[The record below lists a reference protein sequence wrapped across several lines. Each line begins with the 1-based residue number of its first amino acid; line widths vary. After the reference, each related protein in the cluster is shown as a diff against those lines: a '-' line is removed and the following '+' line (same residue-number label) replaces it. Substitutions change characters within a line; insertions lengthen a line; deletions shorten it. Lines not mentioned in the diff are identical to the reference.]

1 MAVTKTTYTQS
12 GNTTQYNVPFEVIA
26 AADIDVYINGVLQLQ
41 QNSTSSAAADHP
53 QVVSGEIT
61 QGTALTNYTVA
72 SNNATI
78 TFNAAPAASA
88 FIIVERTTDSTGLA
102 TFVNGSTIRAADL
115 NESFERV
122 LFIAEEGT
130 NVAGEA
136 LVASDD
142 EDDAFDA
149 KNDKI
154 INLANGT
161 DDDDAV
167 NRAQLGKVIT
177 DDLIGG
183 NGVTLTD
190 ASGGANSGK
199 QTTIS
204 VPDGTTSVKGLVK
217 LSSTTPIT
225 TTYNSAGDVTLSI
238 ADDTVDFDKI
248 KNADKIKLADQEGDY
263 DLSGSDDKVFT
274 SVAAIRRFENYV
286 QNSAPSTT
294 GIGKGAVWLDVD
306 DDKTLSVWDGS
317 AWQAVTSGGTFS
329 NQPKVV
335 YVDAS
340 SGSDSNDGHRI
351 SRPKATIKAAITQIN
366 ADSTHGDGS
375 IVVVAPGV
383 YQEAC
388 PIQIQKRDVAI
399 VGTSV
404 RNCVVHPTPATETA
418 TMFEVN
424 SGSYLKNL
432 TFTGMK
438 ASGTRGASG
447 SLWENSTHG
456 LPPTQGWNVAFFNNA
471 MIYKSPY
478 VQNCTNF
485 SDSEIDNSNL
495 NFYAGDENKGR
506 AGDLDSAPTGG
517 GLLIDG
523 STPHADSPLRSIVC
537 DSYTHTG
544 LDAPGIFVTNNGY
557 CQATSSYAF
566 FNHAHITCIN
576 GGQANLAASTTDFGR
591 FGLIASGKSTSAIF
605 TSTIDGAVSDGAISF
620 NIDAPTAASGW
631 HGSATRPQS
640 NMLVTVNSVTY
651 PILSAT
657 ANGSG
662 WTVTISRPNS
672 SNRSQN
678 LGVNGAISDGA
689 AVSFFLRSMIASS
702 GHTMEYVG
710 SGTDYRAL
718 PGNGGV
724 PVDANQKVELDNGKI
739 WTATTDQNGKFTI
752 GGNQTDDPFFEVDQQ
767 LGFVTIPEGSIA
779 FNLLSD
785 LTPQLGG
792 DLDVNGKKIV
802 SVSNGDIEIEPNGT
816 GNIVLDGKVGV
827 GISSPDG
834 KLTLPATASNT
845 PALRLQSASSNT
857 DGALSSFADASGT
870 YIALGSNYHLNSSG
884 NGAVFDTNDKSA
896 AILFDGRGSG
906 SLQFLTGST
915 GVASERVRIN
925 SSGNVGIATT
935 DPKDALHVS
944 GNIRA
949 AADAGGRLILEDAN
963 QGDSSTPF
971 YLFASDGGD
980 LTFTSADRNASG
992 GTTGSSEKMRIDSD
1006 GKLLVGLSSSVDSS
1020 KVQINFSAT
1029 LNRGSNATGFG
1040 NNIGVLKFADAR
1052 ANSIYGEIR
1061 CLADGTPGTDDYPG
1075 SLTFSTTADAASTT
1089 TERMRINSSGNVGI
1103 GTTNPGSKLQIVDT
1117 MQATANGHSQLSI
1130 IGDDSGTNGESA
1142 RIFLSA
1148 INATNRGCGIVS
1160 ERQSSSNDHD
1170 LIFQT
1175 SPAGGVP
1182 AERMRIDSSGNVGIG
1197 TTSPGDQLH
1206 IHTASSGAANV
1217 RFSSN
1222 DVSSGFFVGFDGS
1235 ERAQIWHT
1243 ADAPIRFATHNNER
1257 MQIDGDG
1264 RLLINHTADTAPNGY
1279 ISKLQLCDTSYPGSS
1294 LSIRR
1299 DGATSSGPVLL
1310 FAKSRS
1316 TSKGGNT
1323 VIQNNDS
1330 IGSLYWYAA
1339 DGTDADTL
1347 SGEIAV
1353 QVDGTP
1359 GSNNI
1364 PTRMVFATNS
1374 GASDRTERMRI
1385 DSSGRVFIGTT
1396 NVIGGGTEAKLHL
1409 VSGGGAEILLARNDS
1424 SVTNGNSLGGI
1435 RFYGNDGGSYQECA
1449 RIIARAD
1456 GTHQNNDKSTRLE
1469 FLTTTGGDSSPTE
1482 RMRITN
1488 EGLQINVSESHGIES
1503 QTTLASTGSKYLFRA
1518 SNSSGSNIV
1527 FNVWANGTTENLTGT
1542 FGTISDRKLKEN
1554 IVDAGSQ
1561 WDDVKAFQFRK
1572 YNFTEESGYDTH
1584 TQLGVIAQE
1593 IETVSPGLI
1602 YEVPDTDIDGNDLE
1616 TVTKRVKTSILY
1628 MKAMKA
1634 LQEAM
1639 DRIET
1644 LEAKVAALEAG

>member
-1 MAVTKTTYTQS
+1 MATTEVFYNGDNSDVTFTIPFEYLAESDVKVSVGGTLKTQDTDYTFSTLTEITFTTAPPTGVNNVRIFRDTDIDSGVRNEFFAGSAIRAQDLNDDFLQVLYSAQEIEDQFVTKSDGEFDTNVDMNSNRITDMADPVDAQDAVTKQYLEDNYFDDGTETIVAAETWPDNDTTIATTAAIDNRVDS
-12 GNTTQYNVPFEVIA
+12 KIDTAIEGDILINNTGLSKSATGGQVTLGIA
-26 AADIDVYINGVLQLQ
+26 A
-41 QNSTSSAAADHP
+41 NSVDLDR
-53 QVVSGEIT
+53 IK
-61 QGTALTNYTVA
+61 
-72 SNNATI
+72 
-78 TFNAAPAASA
+78 
-88 FIIVERTTDSTGLA
+88 DS
-102 TFVNGSTIRAADL
+102 
-115 NESFERV
+115 
-122 LFIAEEGT
+122 
-130 NVAGEA
+130 
-136 LVASDD
+136 
-142 EDDAFDA
+142 
-149 KNDKI
+149 DKI
-154 INLANGT
+154 TLSEQESDNDQVGT
-161 DDDDAV
+161 DDQIFTAKAATRRFNNYYQNDAPTDTDGV
-167 NRAQLGKVIT
+167 GLGQVWVDPN
-177 DDLIGG
+177 DDL
-183 NGVTLTD
+183 
-190 ASGGANSGK
+190 
-199 QTTIS
+199 
-204 VPDGTTSVKGLVK
+204 
-217 LSSTTPIT
+217 
-225 TTYNSAGDVTLSI
+225 
-238 ADDTVDFDKI
+238 
-248 KNADKIKLADQEGDY
+248 
-263 DLSGSDDKVFT
+263 
-274 SVAAIRRFENYV
+274 
-286 QNSAPSTT
+286 
-294 GIGKGAVWLDVD
+294 
-306 DDKTLSVWDGS
+306 TLSVWTGS
-317 AWQAVTSGGTFS
+317 AWSAITSGGTFT

-340 SGSDSNDGHRI
+340 SGDDSNDGHRI
-351 SRPKATIKAAITQIN
+351 SRPKKTIAAALSDIN
-366 ADSTHGDGS
+366 GDSEGDGS
-375 IVVVAPGV
+375 IVSVAPGIYAETLPLDIEKNDIGIIGQSLRTCIIHPKIPTADQASYDV
-383 YQEAC
+383 DTPHSQEL
-388 PIQIQKRDVAI
+388 Q
-399 VGTSV
+399 
-404 RNCVVHPTPATETA
+404 
-418 TMFEVN
+418 TMFRVN
-424 SGSYLKNL
+424 SGSYFQNL
-432 TFTGMK
+432 TLTGMK
-438 ASGTRGASG
+438 ASGTRGDSG
-447 SLWENSTHG
+447 SYYTDSTHG
-456 LPPTQGWNVAFFNNA
+456 LPPNQGWNFAFYPDA
-471 MIYKSPY
+471 QIKKSPY
-478 VQNCTNF
+478 IQNVTNF
-485 SDSEIDNSNL
+485 SDSQINNVTFTPHVPGEG
-495 NFYAGDENKGR
+495 A

-517 GLLIDG
+517 GILVDG
-523 STPHADSPLRSIVC
+523 SVPASDSPLRSMVC
-537 DSYTHTG
+537 DSYTHTA
-544 LDAPGIFVTNNGY
+544 LDGPGILVTNNGY
-557 CQATSSYAF
+557 MQATSSYAF

-591 FGLIASGKSTSAIF
+591 FGLIADGKSPNPIF
-605 TSTIDGAVSDGAISF
+605 TSTVDGAASDGATTF
-620 NIDAPTAASGW
+620 NIDAPTA
-631 HGSATRPQS
+631 GSNLYGGSEAWFGDAQRPAT
-640 NMLVTVNSVTY
+640 NMLVEVNSVIY

-662 WTVTISRPNS
+662 WTVEVSRPDSN
-672 SNRSQN
+672 NRSTN
-678 LGVNGAISDGA
+678 LGLNGAIADA
-689 AVSFFLRSMIASS
+689 ATVNFYLRSMIASS

-710 SGTDYRAL
+710 SGTDYNAL
-718 PGNGGV
+718 PENGGV
-724 PVDANQKVELDNGKI
+724 PDENDQKIELNNGKI
-739 WTATTDQNGKFTI
+739 WTATTDHNGKFTI

-785 LTPQLGG
+785 ETPQLGG
-792 DLDVNGKKIV
+792 DLDVNSNKIV
-802 SVSNGDIEIEPNGT
+802 STSNGDIEIEPNGT
-816 GNIVLDGKVGV
+816 GNIVLDGNVGV
-827 GISSPDG
+827 EISSPDG

-1075 SLTFSTTADAASTT
+1075 SLTFSTTANDANTT

-1456 GTHQNNDKSTRLE
+1456 GTHQNNDKPSRLE